1 MVTGAAGQ
9 IAYSLISMIANGD
22 VFGKEQS
29 VILHL
34 LDIPP
39 AMGVLEGV
47 CMEID
52 DLALPLVKGQIIYF
66 KYNIDRILRFCLIQY
81 YV

>member
-1 MVTGAAGQ
+1 
-9 IAYSLISMIANGD
+9 MIANGD
-22 VFGKEQS
+22 VFGKNTP

-52 DLALPLVKGQIIYF
+52 DLALPLVKG
-66 KYNIDRILRFCLIQY
+66 
-81 YV
+81 

>member
-1 MVTGAAGQ
+1 
-9 IAYSLISMIANGD
+9 MICNGD
-22 VFGKEQS
+22 VFGTKQP
-29 VILHL
+29 VFLHL

-52 DLALPLVKGQIIYF
+52 DLALPLVKGLIILVIICSELF
-66 KYNIDRILRFCLIQY
+66 LIIN
-81 YV
+81 

>member
-1 MVTGAAGQ
+1 
-9 IAYSLISMIANGD
+9 MIANGD
-22 VFGKEQS
+22 VFGTKQP

-52 DLALPLVKGQIIYF
+52 DLALPLVKGFFQYIFQYISEMYFILIINF
-66 KYNIDRILRFCLIQY
+66 
-81 YV
+81 

>member
-1 MVTGAAGQ
+1 
-9 IAYSLISMIANGD
+9 MIANGD
-22 VFGKEQS
+22 VFGTKQP
-29 VILHL
+29 VFLHL

-52 DLALPLVKGQIIYF
+52 DLALPLVKGKITELTKNQRQKNCIKLF
-66 KYNIDRILRFCLIQY
+66 
-81 YV
+81 V

>member
-1 MVTGAAGQ
+1 
-9 IAYSLISMIANGD
+9 MIANGD
-22 VFGKEQS
+22 VFGAKQS

-39 AMGVLEGV
+39 AMGILEGV

-52 DLALPLVKGQIIYF
+52 DLALPLVKGSNFFFII
-66 KYNIDRILRFCLIQY
+66 KITQLSWVMSCISNT
-81 YV
+81 

>member
-1 MVTGAAGQ
+1 
-9 IAYSLISMIANGD
+9 MIANGD
-22 VFGKEQS
+22 VFGKTTP

-52 DLALPLVKGQIIYF
+52 DLALPLVKG
-66 KYNIDRILRFCLIQY
+66 
-81 YV
+81 

>member
-1 MVTGAAGQ
+1 VVVTGAAGQ

-22 VFGKEQS
+22 VFGTKQP

-52 DLALPLVKGQIIYF
+52 DLALPLVKG
-66 KYNIDRILRFCLIQY
+66 
-81 YV
+81 

>member
-1 MVTGAAGQ
+1 
-9 IAYSLISMIANGD
+9 MIANGD
-22 VFGKEQS
+22 VFGSKQP

-52 DLALPLVKGQIIYF
+52 DLALPLVIGLIILYIINCSELF
-66 KYNIDRILRFCLIQY
+66 LIIN
-81 YV
+81 

>member
-1 MVTGAAGQ
+1 
-9 IAYSLISMIANGD
+9 MIANGN
-22 VFGKEQS
+22 VFGDKQP

-34 LDIPP
+34 LDIPV

-52 DLALPLVKGQIIYF
+52 DLALPLVKG
-66 KYNIDRILRFCLIQY
+66 
-81 YV
+81 

>member
-1 MVTGAAGQ
+1 MFLNKVYFNQAEGEPIRVVVTGAAGQ
-9 IAYSLISMIANGD
+9 IAYSLISMIANGG
-22 VFGKEQS
+22 VFGTKQP

-52 DLALPLVKGQIIYF
+52 DLALPLVKGQI
-66 KYNIDRILRFCLIQY
+66 NL
-81 YV
+81 

>member
-1 MVTGAAGQ
+1 
-9 IAYSLISMIANGD
+9 MIANGD
-22 VFGKEQS
+22 VFGTKQS

-52 DLALPLVKGQIIYF
+52 DLALPLVKGWIIWY
-66 KYNIDRILRFCLIQY
+66 LFCKR
-81 YV
+81 VFG

>member
-1 MVTGAAGQ
+1 
-9 IAYSLISMIANGD
+9 MIANGD
-22 VFGKEQS
+22 VFGKNTP

-39 AMGVLEGV
+39 VMGVLEGV

-52 DLALPLVKGQIIYF
+52 DLALPLVNGKTIYTYYYII
-66 KYNIDRILRFCLIQY
+66 ILI
-81 YV
+81 

>member
-1 MVTGAAGQ
+1 
-9 IAYSLISMIANGD
+9 MIANGD
-22 VFGKEQS
+22 VFGTKQP

-52 DLALPLVKGQIIYF
+52 DLALPLVKGRVIFLFLCNDNKFLVKSGI
-66 KYNIDRILRFCLIQY
+66 NA
-81 YV
+81 V